1 MKKLIYI
8 ISCILLTACN
18 DDVCTTN
25 GTDAG
30 AAMRFE
36 AIVIDQPEGRGM
48 VLNVNDNDITRDFKA
63 GDSFGLF
70 IIDGKITA
78 ADYMAYLLYI
88 STLLTSIRRV
98 VDYA

>member
-30 AAMRFE
+30 AAMRF
-36 AIVIDQPEGRGM
+36 
-48 VLNVNDNDITRDFKA
+48 
-63 GDSFGLF
+63 
-70 IIDGKITA
+70 
-78 ADYMAYLLYI
+78 
-88 STLLTSIRRV
+88 
-98 VDYA
+98 